1 MPEFTVWAPR
11 PQHVEVVLTDR
22 RLPMSPTTDGWW
34 SVVEESVSAG
44 TDYAFSLDGGPPRA
58 DPRSAWQPAGVTGPS
73 RLVDHGS
80 FAWTDAAWRA
90 RPLAG
95 SVLYEC
101 HVGTFSAAGTFD
113 GAIEQLGYLA
123 DLGID
128 AVEIMPVAAF
138 PGARGWGYDQV
149 SLFAPQHGYG
159 GPAGFQRLVDA
170 AHRHGL
176 AVILDVIYNHL
187 GPSGNYLPEFGPYF
201 TDEYKTAW
209 GPAINFDGADSTQVR
224 RFVIDNALMWLRDYH
239 CDGLRLDATHAIY
252 DASATHILAELTAEV
267 RALAAHE
274 RRPLFVIA
282 ESDRNDPRL
291 VIDPAAGGYGLD
303 ASWAD
308 DWHHALHT
316 ELTGERTGYY
326 ADFGGLAT
334 LAKASRQ
341 AWVLDGGYSGFR
353 RRVHGRS
360 PAGLSGGQFVVSTQN
375 HDQVGNRAAGE
386 RSGALMSTGRLKI
399 AAALLLTSPFVPML
413 FQGEEWGA
421 STPFPYFTDH
431 ADPALAQAVRAGR
444 RAEFAAFGWPP
455 ESVTDPQDPASF
467 ERASLDW
474 SEQAKEGHADL
485 LAWHRDLIKLRARI
499 PALTDPRL
507 DRVVTDFDESAG
519 WLTVRRGPVLVA
531 VNLGPAGWSCPVPLD
546 AQLLAS
552 SDPAIKPGPGRI
564 QLPPDSVAIISA
576 DPDGEAPA

>member
-1 MPEFTVWAPR
+1 MHEFTVWAPR
-11 PQHVEVVLTDR
+11 PQRVEVVLTDR
-22 RLPMSPTTDGWW
+22 RLAMRRTADGWW
-34 SVVEESVSAG
+34 SAFDATATAG

-58 DPRSAWQPAGVTGPS
+58 DPRSAWQPAGLTGPS

-80 FAWTDAAWRA
+80 FAWSDAAWRA

-101 HVGTFSAAGTFD
+101 HIGTFSAAGTFD
-113 GAIEQLGYLA
+113 GAIGHLGYLA
-123 DLGID
+123 DLGVD
-128 AVEIMPVAAF
+128 AVEIMPVADF

-149 SLFAPQHGYG
+149 SLSAPHHGYG
-159 GPAGFQRLVDA
+159 GPAGLHRLVDA

-201 TDEYKTAW
+201 TDEYATGW
-209 GPAINFDGADSTQVR
+209 GPAINYYGADSTQVR
-224 RFVIDNALMWLRDYH
+224 PFVIDNALMWLRDYH
-239 CDGLRLDATHAIY
+239 CDGLRLDATHAIF

-291 VIDPAAGGYGLD
+291 VTDPAAGGYGLD

-308 DWHHALHT
+308 DWHHALHA

-326 ADFGGLAT
+326 GDSGGLAG

-353 RRVHGRS
+353 RRRHGRS

-399 AAALLLTSPFVPML
+399 AAALLFTTPFVPML

-421 STPFPYFTDH
+421 TTPFPYFTDH

-455 ESVTDPQDPASF
+455 DAVADPQDLASF
-467 ERASLDW
+467 ERAKLNWRQLTGES
-474 SEQAKEGHADL
+474 HADL
-485 LAWHRDLIKLRARI
+485 LTWYRDLIKLRAQL

-507 DRVVTDFDESAG
+507 DRVVTDFDEPPG
-519 WLTVRRGPVLVA
+519 RLTVRRGPVLV
-531 VNLGPAGWSCPVPLD
+531 
-546 AQLLAS
+546 
-552 SDPAIKPGPGRI
+552 
-564 QLPPDSVAIISA
+564 
-576 DPDGEAPA
+576 